1 MNKSIFNNSRKIISA
16 SDLNESDMITVMRD
30 HFLPNKI
37 VNAIY
42 ISDKFLYRMF
52 EETFLKYFS
61 ISTELRIVKCQTLL
75 DDIENESDLYECIK
89 NEHNR
94 NNHRG
99 ITENYE
105 QLRQRIYHPQL
116 KIRIQQYV
124 NNCQVCNIEKYV
136 RNPIKQKYMLTETPD
151 RPQQVVHVDVFY
163 SLQKT
168 LFLTIIDKFSKYAQ
182 AIKIHN
188 RSWIE
193 FKRAI
198 TQFLSIV
205 GSIGKIVTDNE
216 LGFKA
221 LPLMEFLGQNNI
233 EIHFTSNNNH
243 Y

>member
-75 DDIENESDLYECIK
+75 DDIENESDLYEYIK

-124 NNCQVCNIEKYV
+124 NNCQVCNIEKYD
-136 RNPIKQKYMLTETPD
+136 RNLIKQKYMLTETPD

-221 LPLMEFLGQNNI
+221 LPPMEFLGQNNI